1 MAKRVRPIQP
11 VKASAVKETRA
22 RSASEAG
29 GARIRPIQPVKALA
43 PRPVRPRAIAVK
55 HSQAPSGG

>member
-1 MAKRVRPIQP
+1 MARRVRPIPP

-29 GARIRPIQPVKALA
+29 GARIRPIQPVKASA
-43 PRPVRPRAIAVK
+43 PRPSRPRSIAVR
-55 HSQAPSGG
+55 HIQAPAGG